1 MTTNAPLTVSVL
13 GTGRVGS
20 HIAAVLAQRGHT
32 VTLGSRSP
40 EQANVGWTGPA
51 VPVLSLEEAAG
62 AAPLVV
68 NALPGDQA
76 LSVLSSLEAA
86 LSGRVL
92 LDVANATIRTESS
105 MELLYPGSSL
115 AEQLQK
121 ALPKTRVVKSL
132 NTMMYLVMSD
142 PLGQATPPTA
152 FLAGNDEDAKQMVRT
167 LLRALG
173 WPPEWQL
180 DLGDVTAAR
189 GTEALFLLIPSLI
202 RTLGFAPFSVSV
214 TQSKLNSSH

>member
-20 HIAAVLAQRGHT
+20 HIAAVLTQRGHT

-40 EQANVGWTGPA
+40 EQAIVRWTGPA
-51 VPVLSLEEAAG
+51 VPILSLEEAAG
-62 AAPLVV
+62 TAPMVV

-76 LSVLSSLEAA
+76 LSVLTSLKAA

-92 LDVANATIRTESS
+92 LDLANATTRTESS

-121 ALPKTRVVKSL
+121 VLPETWVVKSL
-132 NTMMYLVMSD
+132 NTMTYTVMTN
-142 PLGQATPPTA
+142 PQGQVAPPTA
-152 FLAGNDEDAKQMVRT
+152 FLAGNDSEAKQAVQK
-167 LLRALG
+167 LLDALG

-189 GTEALFLLIPSLI
+189 GSEALFLLVPFLV
-202 RTLGFAPFSVSV
+202 RARGFEPFSISV
-214 TQSKLNSSH
+214 TQTTSAALY